1 MSLDLSL
8 IADSVPKIAL
18 GAGLTLQLLLLSL
31 ALGTVLGIGAALMR
45 ISGRPLLAWPSF
57 AYTYVIRGTPML
69 VQLFLVYYGLS
80 QFEAVRN
87 SMLWPVLREP
97 YWCAILALSINCG
110 AYTAEILRG
119 GIQGVEQGLHE
130 AGRALGLSPAQR
142 FVHVTA
148 PIAVRLA
155 LPAYGNEM
163 ISLLK
168 ATALVSMITMSDI
181 TGVARTI
188 VAKTFA
194 PYEIFIS
201 AAIVYLCMTWIIQRL
216 VALAEWRLNRPLRA
230 A

>member
-1 MSLDLSL
+1 MSFDLSL
-8 IADSVPKIAL
+8 IADNVPKIAL
-18 GAGLTLQLLLLSL
+18 GAGITLQLLFLSL
-31 ALGTVLGIGAALMR
+31 LVGSLLGVGAVLMR
-45 ISGRPLLAWPSF
+45 ISGSAVLAWPSF
-57 AYTYVIRGTPML
+57 AYSYVFRGTPML
-69 VQLFLVYYGLS
+69 VQIFLIYYGLS

-87 SMLWPVLREP
+87 SVLWPILREP
-97 YWCAILALSINCG
+97 YWCAIIALSLNCG

-119 GIQGVEQGLHE
+119 GIQGVDQGLHE
-130 AGRALGLSPAQR
+130 AGRALGLTPRQR

-168 ATALVSMITMSDI
+168 GTALVSMITMNDI
-181 TGVARTI
+181 TGVARNV

-201 AAIVYLCMTWIIQRL
+201 AAIVYLVITWAIQGGVR
-216 VALAEWRLNRPLRA
+216 LAERHFSRYIKK
-230 A
+230 

>member
-1 MSLDLSL
+1 MSFDLSL
-8 IADSVPKIAL
+8 ILDSVPKIAA

-31 ALGTVLGIGAALMR
+31 ALGTMIGVGAVLMR
-45 ISGRPLLAWPSF
+45 ISGTPLLAWPSF

-80 QFEAVRN
+80 QFEGVRN
-87 SMLWPVLREP
+87 SVLWPILREP
-97 YWCAILALSINCG
+97 YWCAVLALSINCG

-119 GIQGVEQGLHE
+119 GIQGVDAGLHE
-130 AGRALGLSPAQR
+130 AGRALGLTPAQR
-142 FVHVTA
+142 FIHVTA
-148 PIAVRLA
+148 PIAVRLS

-163 ISLLK
+163 VSLMK

-181 TGVARTI
+181 TGVARNI

-201 AAIVYLCMTWIIQRL
+201 AAIVYLMITWFIQRGLRL
-216 VALAEWRLNRPLRA
+216 VERRA
-230 A
+230 SRYLKK